1 MSEIYNLC
9 YLDLL
14 ESRTLRPLVVTLGG
28 GADAG
33 SGTGSEAAP
42 PPERF

>member
-9 YLDLL
+9 YLNVLGG
-14 ESRTLRPLVVTLGG
+14 RMLRPLVVTLGG
-28 GADAG
+28 RAGAG

-42 PPERF
+42 LPERF

>member
-9 YLDLL
+9 YLNLL
-14 ESRTLRPLVVTLGG
+14 GGRTLRLLVVTLGG
-28 GADAG
+28 RAGAG
-33 SGTGSEAAP
+33 SDTGSEAAL